1 MARALPSCSNRC
13 MATDRECIWVTR
25 TEPGAG
31 RLAARLDD
39 AGYRVVKAPLLR
51 IEGCPETEL
60 NPLRQQ
66 ASSFDLIIATSVHA
80 VSFAAPLILDQGGV
94 EAVAAP
100 RWIAVGQQTAEA
112 LLEYGVHAEVPDAE
126 SSEGILSSMEPDGLS
141 GQRVLL
147 LCGIGGRQLLVKQ
160 LDRRGAEVVRFE
172 AYRRLPVVFS
182 ADALAELA
190 AVDVALI
197 ASAEAGAALAQLLP
211 MAAQRRLRLVAGSAR
226 IASSLAELGFNAVVV
241 AQGPGD
247 DAMLA
252 ALDGTL
258 SDS

>member
-1 MARALPSCSNRC
+1 
-13 MATDRECIWVTR
+13 MATDRGCVWVTR

-39 AGYRVVKAPLLR
+39 AGYRVVKQPLLR

-60 NPLRQQ
+60 NPLAQQ

-80 VSFAAPLILDQGGV
+80 VNFAAPLILDQGGLLDQV
-94 EAVAAP
+94 GLLDQGGAAP

-112 LLEYGVHAEVPDAE
+112 LLEYGVHAEVPEAE
-126 SSEGILSSMEPDGLS
+126 SSEGILSSVGSDELS
-141 GQRVLL
+141 GRRVLL

-160 LDRRGAEVVRFE
+160 LDHRGAEVVRLE
-172 AYRRLPVVFS
+172 SYRRLPVVFS
-182 ADALAELA
+182 ADALAELT

-197 ASAEAGAALAQLLP
+197 ASAEAGAALAQVLP
-211 MAAQRRLRLVAGSAR
+211 MAAQRRLRLVAGSTR
-226 IASSLAELGFNAVVV
+226 IASALAELGFNAVVV
-241 AQGPGD
+241 AEGPGD

-252 ALDGTL
+252 ALDGAL
-258 SDS
+258 ADSDS